1 MRTLVWFRTDLRV
14 LDNTALHHA
23 SAAGGGCAGLFIVSP
38 GEWRAHDVA
47 PVRVQFL
54 LRNARELREQLAR
67 LNIPLWVET
76 VEQPVEIP
84 SRVAEVAAR
93 LKANQVLFNREYE
106 LNEWRRDEATIEL
119 CARVGI
125 RAAGYDDQL
134 ILPPGSV
141 RTQEGRAYTVFTPFR
156 KRWLARLEEL
166 GAGKLLAPPGVQRP
180 LEVLSGE
187 VPLTLPGFQ
196 SRIPAELWPAGEGV
210 AQKRLAEFTSG
221 RIGSYKGDR
230 DFPGVEGTS
239 ALSPYLA
246 AGVISAR
253 HCLAAARAAN
263 GGRTDGEGGA
273 ATWITELVWR
283 EFYVHLIR
291 VFPKLCMHRAF
302 KPETERIRWSDNEAH
317 FEAWKEGRTGVPI
330 VDAAQRQLVQTG
342 WMHNRLRM
350 ISAMYL
356 TKDLFIDW
364 RKGEKFFMQ
373 HLVDGFLASN
383 NGGWQWSAS
392 TGTDAAPYFR
402 IFNPVTQSEKFD
414 PEGTFIRKWCP
425 ELAGLSNEEIHN
437 PAGLPGLAR
446 AKLEYPEPIVDRSK
460 TKERVMEA
468 FGALK

>member
-1 MRTLVWFRTDLRV
+1 M
-14 LDNTALHHA
+14 
-23 SAAGGGCAGLFIVSP
+23 
-38 GEWRAHDVA
+38 
-47 PVRVQFL
+47 
-54 LRNARELREQLAR
+54 
-67 LNIPLWVET
+67 PLIVET
-76 VEQPVEIP
+76 VQDVRNIP
-84 SRVAEVAAR
+84 ERVAAVASR
-93 LKANQVLFNREYE
+93 LKVGQVHFNREYE
-106 LNEWRRDEATIEL
+106 INEWRRDEAAVEACEKAGIL
-119 CARVGI
+119 AVGH
-125 RAAGYDDQL
+125 DDQVV
-134 ILPPGSV
+134 LPPGSV
-141 RTQEGRAYTVFTPFR
+141 RTQEGRAFTVFTPFK
-156 KRWLARLEEL
+156 KRWLARLDEL
-166 GAGKLLAPPGVQRP
+166 GAGKVLPAPKVRQAVTLAA
-180 LEVLSGE
+180 GE
-187 VPLTLPGFQ
+187 VPTTLSGFE
-196 SRIPAELWPAGEGV
+196 SRIPTELWPAGEGV
-210 AQKRLAEFTSG
+210 AQKRLAEFVSR
-221 RIGSYKGDR
+221 RIGSYKDNR

-253 HCLAAARAAN
+253 QCLAAARTAN
-263 GGRTDGEGGA
+263 AGRTDGEGGA
-273 ATWITELVWR
+273 ATWISELVWR

-446 AKLEYPEPIVDRSK
+446 AKLAYPEPIVDRSK
-460 TKERVMEA
+460 TKDRVMKA